1 MSSWNPWHGCRKI
14 SAGCLNCYVY
24 RRDGKFDK
32 DASNVVKNADFDL
45 PLRLKRDKTYKITND
60 DGIVYT
66 CFTSDFF
73 LEEADAWRVECW
85 QMIKRRFDLHF
96 LIITKRIHRFAE
108 CTPSDWGEGYPNVT
122 ICCTVENEDMA
133 RFRLPIYKEA
143 KIKHKMIIC
152 EPLLSKINLSPYLDN
167 TIEEVFVGGESGNE
181 ARICNYDWVLDIRAQ
196 CIEAGVPFS
205 FRQTGA
211 RLQKDGKIYRI
222 RREFQHVQ
230 AKKAGIDTNDLT

>member
-32 DASNVVKNADFDL
+32 DASSVVKNADFDL
-45 PLRLKRDKTYKITND
+45 PIRLKRDKTYKITSD

-73 LEEADAWRVECW
+73 LEEADAWRSECW

-96 LIITKRIHRFAE
+96 LIITKRIHRFKD
-108 CTPSDWGEGYPNVT
+108 CIPPDWGEGYPNVT
-122 ICCTVENEDMA
+122 ICCTVENEAMA
-133 RFRLPIYKEA
+133 QFRLPIYKAA

-152 EPLLSKINLSPYLDN
+152 EPLLSKINLAPYLDG
-167 TIEEVFVGGESGNE
+167 TIEEVLVGGESGNE
-181 ARICNYDWVLDIRAQ
+181 ARVCNYDWVLDIREQ
-196 CIEAGVPFS
+196 CMAADVPFS

-211 RLQKDGKIYRI
+211 CLQKDGKLYRI
-222 RREFQHVQ
+222 KRPLQHVQ
-230 AKKAGIDTNDLT
+230 AKKAGIDTNKLT